1 MCCEDFPGD
10 NEAVAGFGEKVRD
23 LCDDGILVDAVL
35 EAAVVNCEL
44 DVLDLDKVALVPVCS
59 HPLVR

>member
-1 MCCEDFPGD
+1 MKSVNAESSRNDD
-10 NEAVAGFGEKVRD
+10 VLVA
-23 LCDDGILVDAVL
+23 AVL

-44 DVLDLDKVALVPVCS
+44 DVLNLDEVALVPVGS